1 MRNDDATHTRPR
13 RRDRRPAPAA
23 IIESVLI
30 SLKLIEIEAAG
41 GTRTPDLRRA
51 HTVAT
56 GDNPG

>member
-41 GTRTPDLRRA
+41 GTRTPDLCRTHSPA
-51 HTVAT
+51 
-56 GDNPG
+56 